1 MPVTGLKSSLADAL
15 RDRYAL
21 QRELGR
27 GGMATVYLAQ
37 DLRHDRPVAV
47 KVLHS
52 ELASTLGPERFLRE
66 IRTTARLQ
74 HPHILPVYDS
84 GEADGLLY
92 YVTPYVEGES
102 LRQRLDR
109 EHRLTPAEAVRLAR
123 EVADALDYAHR
134 HGIVH
139 RDIKPENILL
149 AGGHAVVAD
158 FGIARAETAGGN
170 VRLTH
175 TGTIVGSPLYMSPE
189 QGTGGPDLDGR
200 SDIYSLG
207 CVLFEALTGTPPFS
221 GPTPLALLVQRL
233 HERPPGLRT
242 LDPTLPEALDAAL
255 ARALARNP
263 GDRFATAAAFSSALE
278 RALTGGASETP
289 PPTLASGKQRAAE
302 PAVAVLPFL
311 NLSADPENEYLG
323 DGLAEEL
330 INALAKVPGLRVAS
344 RISSFAFKRKDLD
357 APAIGE
363 RLKVNAIVEGSV
375 RRAGK
380 RLRVA
385 AQLIN
390 VADGY
395 HLWSETY
402 DRELDDVFALQDEI
416 ARTVVGA
423 LKPRL
428 LSEVHSPLFEAG
440 TSVVEAYTAYL
451 RGRYFAVRATP
462 TTYLTALQYYKQA
475 VQLDP
480 SYARAHAGVA
490 HTCALLGFD
499 EFASMPPDQ
508 AVPQARLA
516 VETALNIDPELPDA
530 RCAEAVISFLYEWE
544 WHKAAQQFTALLAQH
559 PNHGVA
565 LNWYALL
572 LAALGRHDESLQVMN
587 QALAAE
593 PAAAYAHIGVA
604 RCLRFARRADEAI
617 HRINSVLEMEP
628 HSVGASIEL
637 ARAYLLA
644 GKPGEAA
651 QYLGEVMN
659 TVGRLP
665 LLLSYSAAAL
675 AAAGASGEARAQLEE
690 LRSLARERYVPPLY
704 EAAALAWLGEIDEA
718 FACAESAY
726 AQRSGWLAFLKVST
740 EWDPLRSD
748 PRFMPLLRRMRLD
761 L

>member
-1 MPVTGLKSSLADAL
+1 VTGLKSSLAEAL
-15 RDRYAL
+15 RDRYTL
-21 QRELGR
+21 ERELGR
-27 GGMATVYLAQ
+27 GGMATVYLAR

-52 ELASTLGPERFLRE
+52 DFASTLGPERFLQE

-74 HPHILPVYDS
+74 HPHILPVHDS
-84 GEADGLLY
+84 GEANGLLY
-92 YVTPYVEGES
+92 YVTPFVEGES

-109 EHRLTPAEAVRLAR
+109 QHRLAPAEAVRLGR

-149 AGGHAVVAD
+149 AEGHAVVAD
-158 FGIARAETAGGN
+158 FGIARAEPAGASE
-170 VRLTH
+170 RLTH
-175 TGTIVGSPLYMSPE
+175 AGTIVGSPLYMSPE
-189 QGTGGPDLDGR
+189 QGTGGPGLDGR

-221 GPTPLALLVQRL
+221 GTTALGLLVQRL
-233 HERPPGLRT
+233 HDRPPALRS

-255 ARALARNP
+255 ARALARSP
-263 GDRFATAAAFSSALE
+263 ADRFATAAAFGSALE
-278 RALTGGASETP
+278 RALTGGAGDTP
-289 PPTLASGKQRAAE
+289 PPTVASGKQRAAE

-330 INALAKVPGLRVAS
+330 INALAHVPGLRVAS
-344 RISSFAFKRKDLD
+344 RISSFGFKRKDLD

-363 RLKVNAIVEGSV
+363 QLKVNAIVEGSV
-375 RRAGK
+375 RRVGK

-416 ARTVVGA
+416 ARTIVGA

-428 LSEVHSPLFEAG
+428 LSDVHSPLVEVG
-440 TSVVEAYTAYL
+440 TNVVEAYTTYL
-451 RGRYFAVRATP
+451 RGRYFAVRSTP
-462 TTYLTALQYYKQA
+462 ATYLTALGYYKQA
-475 VQLDP
+475 VELDP
-480 SYARAHAGVA
+480 GYAQAHAGVA
-490 HTCALLGFD
+490 HTSALLGFD
-499 EFASMPPDQ
+499 EFASMRPDE
-508 AVPQARLA
+508 AAPQARRA
-516 VETALNIDPELPDA
+516 VETALSLDPELPEA
-530 RCAEAVISFLYEWE
+530 RCVEGLISFLYEWE
-544 WHKAAQQFTALLAQH
+544 WQKAARQFEALLAQH
-559 PNHGVA
+559 PNHGIA

-572 LAALGRHDESLQVMN
+572 LAALGRHEESLQVMN
-587 QALAAE
+587 HALAAE
-593 PAAAYAHIGVA
+593 PGAPYAHIGVA
-604 RCLRFARRADEAI
+604 RCLRFARRVDEAI
-617 HRINSVLEMEP
+617 QRIHGMLEMEP

-644 GKPGEAA
+644 GKAAEAA
-651 QYLGEVMN
+651 DYLGEVMN
-659 TVGRLP
+659 AVGRAP
-665 LLLSYSAAAL
+665 LLLAYAAATR
-675 AAAGASGEARAQLEE
+675 AAAGAGNEARSLLAE
-690 LRSLARERYVPPLY
+690 LRALARERYVPPLY
-704 EAAALAWLGEIDEA
+704 EATALTWLGENDEA

-726 AQRSGWLAFLKVST
+726 AQRSGWLAFLRVTT
-740 EWDPLRSD
+740 EWDPLRND
-748 PRFMPLLRRMRLD
+748 PRYLALLRRMRLD
-761 L
+761 F